1 MLGKLLK
8 YELKATSRVFIP
20 LYIAILVVSIVNGL
34 SLNLEILNIQGLA
47 TIVLM
52 CLFISLFVITIVVT
66 IQRFNKNLLK
76 DEGYLM
82 FTLPVSSKHLVLSK
96 YLTSLIWTFLSFI
109 VAFLSFTII
118 FMIPT
123 YKYFDFSYFIN
134 EFNLL
139 FSNMLNLNI
148 LGQFI
153 KIILLMI
160 ISYTIFIFNV
170 YLALSVGQLPIFNRF
185 RNVSS
190 FIGFLVINLLI
201 SYAQNIVSLF
211 VNDASVNIEAIDNIN
226 YAINSVTSIV
236 SKGLNIAIVINL
248 IIILVLFFA
257 TTYILDKKFSYLK
270 IVNGSNLNIYHY
282 LYIN

>member
-82 FTLPVSSKHLVLSK
+82 FTLPVSSKHLILSK
-96 YLTSLIWTFLSFI
+96 YLTSLIWTFLSFV

-148 LGQFI
+148 LGQFL

-201 SYAQNIVSLF
+201 SYAQNIVSL
-211 VNDASVNIEAIDNIN
+211 NDASVNIEAIDNIN

-236 SKGLNIAIVINL
+236 SKGLNIAIVINI

-257 TTYILDKKFSYLK
+257 TTYILDKKL
-270 IVNGSNLNIYHY
+270 NLE
-282 LYIN
+282 

>member
-96 YLTSLIWTFLSFI
+96 YLTSLIWTFLSFV

-148 LGQFI
+148 LGQFL

-170 YLALSVGQLPIFNRF
+170 YLALSVGQLPIFNRC

-226 YAINSVTSIV
+226 YAINSVASIV
-236 SKGLNIAIVINL
+236 SKGLNIAIVINI

-257 TTYILDKKFSYLK
+257 TTYILDKKL
-270 IVNGSNLNIYHY
+270 NLE
-282 LYIN
+282 

>member
-82 FTLPVSSKHLVLSK
+82 FTIPVSSKHLVLSK
-96 YLTSLIWTFLSFI
+96 YLTSLIWTFLSFV

-123 YKYFDFSYFIN
+123 YKYLDFSYFIN

-148 LGQFI
+148 LGQFL

-226 YAINSVTSIV
+226 YAISSVTSIV

-257 TTYILDKKFSYLK
+257 TTYILDKKL
-270 IVNGSNLNIYHY
+270 NLE
-282 LYIN
+282 

>member
-8 YELKATSRVFIP
+8 YELKATSRVFVP

-34 SLNLEILNIQGLA
+34 SLNLEIFNIQGLA
-47 TIVLM
+47 TIILM

-82 FTLPVSSKHLVLSK
+82 FTLPVSSKSLVLSK
-96 YLTSLIWTFLSFI
+96 YLTSLIWTFLSFV

-118 FMIPT
+118 FIIPT
-123 YKYFDFSYFIN
+123 YKYFDYSYFIN

-153 KIILLMI
+153 KIILLMV

-170 YLALSVGQLPIFNRF
+170 YLSLSIGQLPIFNRF
-185 RNVSS
+185 RNISS

-201 SYAQNIVSLF
+201 SYAQNTVNLF
-211 VNDASVNIEAIDNIN
+211 VNNDSVNIETID
-226 YAINSVTSIV
+226 YVTSIV
-236 SKGLNIAIVINL
+236 SKGLNVAIIINI

-257 TTYILDKKFSYLK
+257 TTYILDKKL
-270 IVNGSNLNIYHY
+270 NLE
-282 LYIN
+282 

>member
-8 YELKATSRVFIP
+8 YELKATSRVFVP

-34 SLNLEILNIQGLA
+34 SLNLEIFNIQGLA
-47 TIVLM
+47 TIILM

-96 YLTSLIWTFLSFI
+96 YLTSLIWTFLSFV

-148 LGQFI
+148 LGQFL

-170 YLALSVGQLPIFNRF
+170 YLALSVGQLPVFNRF

-226 YAINSVTSIV
+226 YAINSVASIV

-257 TTYILDKKFSYLK
+257 TTYILDKKL
-270 IVNGSNLNIYHY
+270 NLE
-282 LYIN
+282 

>member
-109 VAFLSFTII
+109 VALLSFTII
-118 FMIPT
+118 FTIAT
-123 YKYFDFSYFIN
+123 YGDFNYSYFIN

-148 LGQFI
+148 LGQFL

-257 TTYILDKKFSYLK
+257 TTYILDKKL
-270 IVNGSNLNIYHY
+270 NLE
-282 LYIN
+282 

>member
-20 LYIAILVVSIVNGL
+20 LYIAILIVSIVNGL

-47 TIVLM
+47 TIILM
-52 CLFISLFVITIVVT
+52 CLFVSLFVITIVVT

-82 FTLPVSSKHLVLSK
+82 FTLPVSSKYLVLSK
-96 YLTSLIWTFLSFI
+96 YLTSLIWTFLSFF

-139 FSNMLNLNI
+139 FSDMLNLNI
-148 LGQFI
+148 IGQFF
-153 KIILLMI
+153 KVILLMI

-211 VNDASVNIEAIDNIN
+211 INDASVNIETIDC
-226 YAINSVTSIV
+226 VTSIV
-236 SKGLNIAIVINL
+236 SKGLNIAIIINL
-248 IIILVLFFA
+248 IIILVLFFT
-257 TTYILDKKFSYLK
+257 TTYILDKKL
-270 IVNGSNLNIYHY
+270 NLE
-282 LYIN
+282 

>member
-82 FTLPVSSKHLVLSK
+82 FTLPVSSKHLILSK
-96 YLTSLIWTFLSFI
+96 YLTSLIWTFLSFV

-148 LGQFI
+148 LGQFL

-201 SYAQNIVSLF
+201 SYVQNIVDNAF
-211 VNDASVNIEAIDNIN
+211 VNIEAIDNIN

-257 TTYILDKKFSYLK
+257 TTYILDKKL
-270 IVNGSNLNIYHY
+270 NLE
-282 LYIN
+282 

>member
-82 FTLPVSSKHLVLSK
+82 FTLPVSSKHLILSK
-96 YLTSLIWTFLSFI
+96 YLTSLIWTFLSFV

-148 LGQFI
+148 LGQFL

-236 SKGLNIAIVINL
+236 SKGLNIAIVINI

-257 TTYILDKKFSYLK
+257 TTYILDKKL
-270 IVNGSNLNIYHY
+270 NLE
-282 LYIN
+282 

>member
-34 SLNLEILNIQGLA
+34 SLNLEIFNIQGLA
-47 TIVLM
+47 TIILM

-96 YLTSLIWTFLSFI
+96 YLTSLIWTFLSFV

-148 LGQFI
+148 LGQFL

-236 SKGLNIAIVINL
+236 SKGLNIAIVINI

-257 TTYILDKKFSYLK
+257 TTYILDKKL
-270 IVNGSNLNIYHY
+270 NLE
-282 LYIN
+282 

>member
-82 FTLPVSSKHLVLSK
+82 FTLPVSSKHLILSK

-109 VAFLSFTII
+109 VALLSFTII
-118 FMIPT
+118 FTIAT
-123 YKYFDFSYFIN
+123 YGDFNYSYFIN

-148 LGQFI
+148 LGQFL

-185 RNVSS
+185 RNISS

-257 TTYILDKKFSYLK
+257 TTYILDKKL
-270 IVNGSNLNIYHY
+270 NLE
-282 LYIN
+282 

>member
-47 TIVLM
+47 TIILM

-82 FTLPVSSKHLVLSK
+82 FTLPVSSKHLILSK
-96 YLTSLIWTFLSFI
+96 YLTSLIWTFLSFV

-148 LGQFI
+148 LGQFL

-236 SKGLNIAIVINL
+236 SKGLNIAIVINI

-257 TTYILDKKFSYLK
+257 TTYILDKKL
-270 IVNGSNLNIYHY
+270 NLE
-282 LYIN
+282 

>member
-82 FTLPVSSKHLVLSK
+82 FTLPVSSKYLVLSK
-96 YLTSLIWTFLSFI
+96 YLTSLIWTFLSFV

-226 YAINSVTSIV
+226 YAISSVTSIV

-257 TTYILDKKFSYLK
+257 TTYILDKKL
-270 IVNGSNLNIYHY
+270 NLE
-282 LYIN
+282 

>member
-82 FTLPVSSKHLVLSK
+82 FTLPVSSKYLVLSK

-109 VAFLSFTII
+109 VALLSFTII
-118 FMIPT
+118 FTIAT
-123 YKYFDFSYFIN
+123 YGDFNYSYFIN

-139 FSNMLNLNI
+139 FSNISNI
-148 LGQFI
+148 LGTTILSEFFKI
-153 KIILLMI
+153 VLLIILLII

-170 YLALSVGQLPIFNRF
+170 YLSLSIGQLPIFNRF
-185 RNVSS
+185 RNISS

-201 SYAQNIVSLF
+201 SYVQNIVDNAF
-211 VNDASVNIEAIDNIN
+211 VNIEAIDNVN
-226 YAINSVTSIV
+226 YSIDSISSIV
-236 SKGLNIAIVINL
+236 SKGLNVAIIINI

-257 TTYILDKKFSYLK
+257 TSYILNKKL
-270 IVNGSNLNIYHY
+270 NLE
-282 LYIN
+282 

>member
-96 YLTSLIWTFLSFI
+96 YLTSLIWTFLSFV

-139 FSNMLNLNI
+139 FANMLSLNI
-148 LGQFI
+148 LGQFLS
-153 KIILLMI
+153 IILLMI

-257 TTYILDKKFSYLK
+257 TTYILDKKL
-270 IVNGSNLNIYHY
+270 NLE
-282 LYIN
+282 

>member
-96 YLTSLIWTFLSFI
+96 YLTSLIWTFLSFV

-236 SKGLNIAIVINL
+236 SKGLNIAIVINI

-257 TTYILDKKFSYLK
+257 TTYILDKKL
-270 IVNGSNLNIYHY
+270 NLE
-282 LYIN
+282 

>member
-96 YLTSLIWTFLSFI
+96 YLTSLIWTFLSFV

-148 LGQFI
+148 LGQFL

-226 YAINSVTSIV
+226 YAINSVASIV

-257 TTYILDKKFSYLK
+257 TTYILDKKL
-270 IVNGSNLNIYHY
+270 NLE
-282 LYIN
+282 

>member
-52 CLFISLFVITIVVT
+52 CLFISLFVITIVAT
-66 IQRFNKNLLK
+66 SQRFNKNLLK

-96 YLTSLIWTFLSFI
+96 YLTSLIWTFLSFV

-148 LGQFI
+148 LGQFL

-257 TTYILDKKFSYLK
+257 TTYILDKKL
-270 IVNGSNLNIYHY
+270 NLE
-282 LYIN
+282 

>member
-96 YLTSLIWTFLSFI
+96 YLTSLIWTFLSFV

-123 YKYFDFSYFIN
+123 YKYFDFSYFIK

-226 YAINSVTSIV
+226 YAISSVTSIV

-257 TTYILDKKFSYLK
+257 TTYILDKKL
-270 IVNGSNLNIYHY
+270 NLE
-282 LYIN
+282 

>member
-96 YLTSLIWTFLSFI
+96 YLTSLIWTFLSFV

-148 LGQFI
+148 LGQFL

-201 SYAQNIVSLF
+201 SYAKNIVSLF

-236 SKGLNIAIVINL
+236 SKDLNIAIVINI

-257 TTYILDKKFSYLK
+257 TTYILDKKL
-270 IVNGSNLNIYHY
+270 NLE
-282 LYIN
+282 

>member
-148 LGQFI
+148 LGQFL

-226 YAINSVTSIV
+226 YAINSVASIV

-257 TTYILDKKFSYLK
+257 TTYILDKKL
-270 IVNGSNLNIYHY
+270 NLE
-282 LYIN
+282 

>member
-8 YELKATSRVFIP
+8 YELKATSRVFVP

-34 SLNLEILNIQGLA
+34 SLNLEIFNIQGLA
-47 TIVLM
+47 TIILM

-82 FTLPVSSKHLVLSK
+82 FTLPVSSKYLVLSK

-109 VAFLSFTII
+109 VALLSFTII
-118 FMIPT
+118 FTIAT
-123 YKYFDFSYFIN
+123 YGDFNYSYFIN

-139 FSNMLNLNI
+139 FSNISNI
-148 LGQFI
+148 LGTTILSEFFKI
-153 KIILLMI
+153 VLLIILLII

-170 YLALSVGQLPIFNRF
+170 YLSLSIGQLPIFNRF
-185 RNVSS
+185 RNISS

-201 SYAQNIVSLF
+201 SYVQNIVDNAF
-211 VNDASVNIEAIDNIN
+211 VNIEAIDNVN
-226 YAINSVTSIV
+226 YSIDSISSIV
-236 SKGLNIAIVINL
+236 SKGLNVAIIINI

-257 TTYILDKKFSYLK
+257 TTYILDKKL
-270 IVNGSNLNIYHY
+270 NLE
-282 LYIN
+282 

>member
-96 YLTSLIWTFLSFI
+96 YLTSLIWTFLSFV

-236 SKGLNIAIVINL
+236 SKGLNIAIVINI
-248 IIILVLFFA
+248 IIILVLFVA
-257 TTYILDKKFSYLK
+257 TTYILDKKL
-270 IVNGSNLNIYHY
+270 NLE
-282 LYIN
+282 

>member
-8 YELKATSRVFIP
+8 YELKATSRVFVP

-96 YLTSLIWTFLSFI
+96 YLTSLIWTFLSFV

-226 YAINSVTSIV
+226 YAISSVTSIV
-236 SKGLNIAIVINL
+236 SKGLNIAIVINI

-257 TTYILDKKFSYLK
+257 TTYILDKKL
-270 IVNGSNLNIYHY
+270 NLE
-282 LYIN
+282 

>member
-20 LYIAILVVSIVNGL
+20 LYIAILIVSIVNGL

-82 FTLPVSSKHLVLSK
+82 FTLPVSSKHLILSK
-96 YLTSLIWTFLSFI
+96 YLTSLIWTFLSFV

-123 YKYFDFSYFIN
+123 YKYFDFSYFIK

-185 RNVSS
+185 RNVCS

-226 YAINSVTSIV
+226 YAISSVTSIV

-257 TTYILDKKFSYLK
+257 TTYILDKKL
-270 IVNGSNLNIYHY
+270 NLE
-282 LYIN
+282 

>member
-82 FTLPVSSKHLVLSK
+82 FTLPVSSKYLVLSK
-96 YLTSLIWTFLSFI
+96 YLTSLIWTFLSFV

-148 LGQFI
+148 LGQFL

-190 FIGFLVINLLI
+190 FIGFLVINLII

-226 YAINSVTSIV
+226 YAISSVTSIV
-236 SKGLNIAIVINL
+236 SKGLNIAIVINI

-257 TTYILDKKFSYLK
+257 TTYILDKKL
-270 IVNGSNLNIYHY
+270 NLE
-282 LYIN
+282 

>member
-148 LGQFI
+148 LGQFL

-226 YAINSVTSIV
+226 YAISSVTSIV

-257 TTYILDKKFSYLK
+257 TTYILDKKL
-270 IVNGSNLNIYHY
+270 NLE
-282 LYIN
+282 

>member
-34 SLNLEILNIQGLA
+34 SLDLEILNIQGLA

-96 YLTSLIWTFLSFI
+96 YLTSLIWTFLSFV

-148 LGQFI
+148 LGQFL

-236 SKGLNIAIVINL
+236 SKGLNIAIVINI

-257 TTYILDKKFSYLK
+257 TTYILDKKL
-270 IVNGSNLNIYHY
+270 NLE
-282 LYIN
+282 

>member
-82 FTLPVSSKHLVLSK
+82 FTLPVSSKYLVLSK
-96 YLTSLIWTFLSFI
+96 YLTSLIWTFLSFV

-148 LGQFI
+148 LGQFL

-190 FIGFLVINLLI
+190 FIGFLVINLII

-236 SKGLNIAIVINL
+236 SKGLNIAIVINI

-257 TTYILDKKFSYLK
+257 TTYILDKKL
-270 IVNGSNLNIYHY
+270 NLE
-282 LYIN
+282 

>member
-8 YELKATSRVFIP
+8 YELKATSRVFVP

-34 SLNLEILNIQGLA
+34 SLNLEIFNIQGLA
-47 TIVLM
+47 TIILM

-82 FTLPVSSKHLVLSK
+82 FTLPVSSKSLVLSK
-96 YLTSLIWTFLSFI
+96 YLTSLIWTFLSFV
-109 VAFLSFTII
+109 VAFLSFNII
-118 FMIPT
+118 FIIPT
-123 YKYFDFSYFIN
+123 YKYFDYSYFIN

-148 LGQFI
+148 LGQFF
-153 KIILLMI
+153 KITLLMV

-170 YLALSVGQLPIFNRF
+170 YLSLSVGQLPIFNRF
-185 RNVSS
+185 RNISS

-211 VNDASVNIEAIDNIN
+211 VNNASINIETID
-226 YAINSVTSIV
+226 YVTSIV
-236 SKGLNIAIVINL
+236 SKGLNVAIVVNI

-257 TTYILDKKFSYLK
+257 TTYILDKKL
-270 IVNGSNLNIYHY
+270 NLE
-282 LYIN
+282 

>member
-8 YELKATSRVFIP
+8 YELTATSRVFIP

-96 YLTSLIWTFLSFI
+96 YLTSLIWTFLSFV

-148 LGQFI
+148 LGQFL

-236 SKGLNIAIVINL
+236 SKGLNIAIVINI

-257 TTYILDKKFSYLK
+257 TTYILDKKL
-270 IVNGSNLNIYHY
+270 NLE
-282 LYIN
+282 

>member
-82 FTLPVSSKHLVLSK
+82 FTLPVSSKHLILSK
-96 YLTSLIWTFLSFI
+96 YLTSLIWTFLSFV

-148 LGQFI
+148 LGQFL

-248 IIILVLFFA
+248 IIILVLFVA
-257 TTYILDKKFSYLK
+257 TTYILDKKL
-270 IVNGSNLNIYHY
+270 NLE
-282 LYIN
+282 

>member
-96 YLTSLIWTFLSFI
+96 YLTSLIWTFLSFV

-148 LGQFI
+148 FGQFL

-185 RNVSS
+185 RSVSS

-201 SYAQNIVSLF
+201 SYAQNIVNLF
-211 VNDASVNIEAIDNIN
+211 VNDASANIEAIDNIN
-226 YAINSVTSIV
+226 YAISSVTSIV

-257 TTYILDKKFSYLK
+257 TTYILDKKL
-270 IVNGSNLNIYHY
+270 NLE
-282 LYIN
+282 

>member
-34 SLNLEILNIQGLA
+34 SLNLEIFNIQGLA
-47 TIVLM
+47 TIILM

-96 YLTSLIWTFLSFI
+96 YLTSLIWTFLSFV

-236 SKGLNIAIVINL
+236 SKGLNIAIVINI

-257 TTYILDKKFSYLK
+257 TTYILDKKL
-270 IVNGSNLNIYHY
+270 NLE
-282 LYIN
+282 